1 MPDPVPLRRL
11 IDLPGIKE
19 LEQKA
24 LMKPRYADADAR
36 AEFPEIDD
44 CSRAIFGLTQDEADD
59 VPRPEGWDRIDRKP
73 VRDQVIAFEAE
84 GWDVTDDKRRP
95 LRMFEH
101 FAPQLWLALRGVAGE
116 LPFQAEA
123 DPDEAVYS
131 SLAADAAKF
140 RRDRR

>member
-1 MPDPVPLRRL
+1 
-11 IDLPGIKE
+11 
-19 LEQKA
+19 
-24 LMKPRYADADAR
+24 
-36 AEFPEIDD
+36 
-44 CSRAIFGLTQDEADD
+44 
-59 VPRPEGWDRIDRKP
+59 
-73 VRDQVIAFEAE
+73 
-84 GWDVTDDKRRP
+84 
-95 LRMFEH
+95 MFDH

>member
-1 MPDPVPLRRL
+1 MARRAFVTGGTGFVGINL
-11 IDLPGIKE
+11 IERLK
-19 LEQKA
+19 
-24 LMKPRYADADAR
+24 
-36 AEFPEIDD
+36 
-44 CSRAIFGLTQDEADD
+44 
-59 VPRPEGWDRIDRKP
+59 
-73 VRDQVIAFEAE
+73 AE
-84 GWDVTDDKRRP
+84 GWDVTDDRRRP
-95 LRMFEH
+95 LRMFDH

>member
-1 MPDPVPLRRL
+1 MEDNRS
-11 IDLPGIKE
+11 
-19 LEQKA
+19 
-24 LMKPRYADADAR
+24 
-36 AEFPEIDD
+36 D
-44 CSRAIFGLTQDEADD
+44 CIFCKIVSGDIPSSKIYED
-59 VPRPEGWDRIDRKP
+59 
-73 VRDQVIAFEAE
+73 DQVIAFEAE